1 MNLISLYREGDMTT
15 KLIFINS
22 AVFLFMCVLMLID
35 MFAGSQSEH
44 FTQILFSLSG
54 DFLSNIIYPWR
65 WVTYMFLHTHFI
77 HYIINMLLLSFAG
90 RLFYEFWGSRD
101 LLNIYIFGGLLG
113 GIAFTITCLATDSYT
128 RPLCGASASI
138 MALVFACATYAPNYQ
153 VRLTLIGDVRIKWI
167 AAMFLAVSAFN
178 MLGSNWL
185 GELSHAGGMIGGSLF
200 ALLLKTKDINVTS
213 WIGNI
218 IDFFANLFKREK
230 KPKMKL
236 YRNPNMT
243 TGRRTAGSP
252 TFTTNTEEERLD
264 TLLDKIKMSGF
275 DSLTDAEKRFLDGYG
290 KRN

>member
-1 MNLISLYREGDMTT
+1 MNLISLYKEGDMTT

-22 AVFLFMCVLMLID
+22 AVFLFMCVAMLID
-35 MFAGSQSEH
+35 MFAGTYCSPNTEMW
-44 FTQILFSLSG
+44 LAFSSSLT
-54 DFLSNIIYPWR
+54 DNLIYPWR
-65 WVTYMFLHTHFI
+65 WITYMFLHVQFI

-101 LLNIYIFGGLLG
+101 LLNLYIFGGLLG
-113 GIAFTITCLATDSYT
+113 GVAFAITCIVTDSYT

-153 VRLTLIGDVRIKWI
+153 VRLTLIGEVKVKWI
-167 AAMFLAVSAFN
+167 AAAFLAISGFN

-185 GELSHAGGMIGGSLF
+185 GELSHLGGMIGGCLF
-200 ALLLKTKDINVTS
+200 GYLLKTKDINITS
-213 WIGNI
+213 WIGNTF
-218 IDFFANLFKREK
+218 DFFATLFKRDR

-236 YRNPNMT
+236 YRNPNKPTNSRNTCNLTYT
-243 TGRRTAGSP
+243 TS
-252 TFTTNTEEERLD
+252 TEEEKLD
-264 TLLDKIKMSGF
+264 FLLDKIKKSGF